1 MIHPIDIFE
10 IEGAAVRWI
19 GAAPTLEEAKARIKE
34 RATKSAERFI
44 LLDQRTGNKLYV
56 EGGREV
62 LSQGER

>member
-19 GAAPTLEEAKARIKE
+19 GAVPTLEEAKVQIKK

-44 LLDQRTGNKLYV
+44 LLDQRTGNKLYF
-56 EGGREV
+56 EGGEE